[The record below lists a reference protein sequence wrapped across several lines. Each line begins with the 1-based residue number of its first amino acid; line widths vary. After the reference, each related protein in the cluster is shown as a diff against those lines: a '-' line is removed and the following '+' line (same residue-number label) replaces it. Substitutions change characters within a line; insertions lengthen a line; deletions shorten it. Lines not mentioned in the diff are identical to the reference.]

1 MGRGSIRE
9 IVFSSSKRFE
19 EGMLFLDIFIND
31 NTRGINFFSQQT
43 LKFQSISEE
52 IILQPFFFVY
62 IILYYMPNFRIA
74 KYHSPPR
81 STKRKKNARS
91 KYILARSFIDGSFY
105 YALIKRRR
113 GGFERAS
120 SQRPMTRKNA
130 AAITVHSS
138 QPPCNL

>member
-1 MGRGSIRE
+1 
-9 IVFSSSKRFE
+9 
-19 EGMLFLDIFIND
+19 MLFLDIFIND

-81 STKRKKNARS
+81 STKDETQKE
-91 KYILARSFIDGSFY
+91 RSFKIY
-105 YALIKRRR
+105 PRAKLHRRVVLLR
-113 GGFERAS
+113 V
-120 SQRPMTRKNA
+120 N
-130 AAITVHSS
+130 
-138 QPPCNL
+138 